1 MSLEYQGQLEKEIK
15 FNGSAIPIM
24 TKKLK
29 QLMNSSNNKVERI
42 TTQSPQFT
50 AVKVISAIQI
60 LLQELKQEGN
70 YLVVASSRLQVEE
83 ETKRWKNILKLQKG
97 FYHFLVVVSDSEDSI
112 ENDKNLILGD

>member
-1 MSLEYQGQLEKEIK
+1 
-15 FNGSAIPIM
+15 M

-29 QLMNSSNNKVERI
+29 QLINSSNNKVERI
-42 TTQSPQFT
+42 ATQSPQFT

-70 YLVVASSRLQVEE
+70 YLVVASSRLQVVE